1 MAKRNI
7 LTRILAIGGT
17 VLVGLPILAP
27 LVLAVLFWF
36 KEGVFRLDYL
46 MPMELIFVALLGGC
60 VLLLA
65 AVRAHSRWRGSLGWA
80 LGVAAASPP
89 LAQGLAVLTGL
100 ASRER
105 VMADWPMG
113 LVLAFVVLYSL
124 ALIVMVG
131 LGVLLTRQVFQQ
143 R

>member
-1 MAKRNI
+1 
-7 LTRILAIGGT
+7 
-17 VLVGLPILAP
+17 
-27 LVLAVLFWF
+27 
-36 KEGVFRLDYL
+36 

-65 AVRAHSRWRGSLGWA
+65 AVRAHSRWRGPLGWA
-80 LGVAAASPP
+80 LGVAAASPL

-100 ASRER
+100 ASGEK
-105 VMADWPMG
+105 VMAGWPMG

-131 LGVLLTRQVFQQ
+131 LGVLLTRQVFPQ